1 MTALSQYPSQQTFD
15 ILRLAPNIRCMTDIP
30 SSVRLD
36 VWLWRAR
43 FFKTRALSAKV
54 CESGHVRLERF
65 GTVSRVDKASQSVK
79 AGDRLIFAL
88 GTRLIDITLLD
99 AGERRGPATEAQT
112 LYKINESAS

>member
-1 MTALSQYPSQQTFD
+1 
-15 ILRLAPNIRCMTDIP
+15 MTDIA

-43 FFKTRALSAKV
+43 FFKTRALSAKM

-65 GTVSRVDKASQSVK
+65 GTVSRVEKASQSVK

-88 GTRLIDITLLD
+88 GARLTDITILD

-112 LYKINESAS
+112 LYKINESPP

>member
-1 MTALSQYPSQQTFD
+1 MTALSQYPGQQTFD
-15 ILRLAPNIRCMTDIP
+15 ILRLAPNIPCMTDTP

-43 FFKTRALSAKV
+43 FFKTRALSAKM

-65 GTVSRVDKASQSVK
+65 GTVSRVEKASQSVK

-88 GTRLIDITLLD
+88 GARLIDITLLD
-99 AGERRGPATEAQT
+99 PGERRGPATEAQT